1 LTYSAFTDIIG
12 YLNFE
17 ITYMKVIDII
27 DAHKEFK
34 NYLSQNRRST
44 STIVAY
50 GKDIEQL
57 VSFLKELQ
65 KNHIHDV
72 TKGDLESFLAKMTKN
87 GYTPK
92 SISRKL
98 NSTRTFYRFLKANEY
113 VTDDPSLLV
122 AHPRYQL
129 AAPRILTPTEYRALR
144 DAARN
149 DGRIFAIIELLLQTG
164 IRIGELAVLK
174 LSDIQKGGL
183 RIAPMEKHEERS
195 VPLNKRAKEA
205 LNNYLKVRP
214 KSPTGG
220 KSDHLFITKS
230 GKPFLIRNIRT
241 AVERYFRLAEIKNAK
256 VNDLRHTFVA
266 HHLKYGVSLVLI
278 SKVLGHKRLS
288 TTERYLEYVKDRAK
302 ENGILTEL

>member
-1 LTYSAFTDIIG
+1 
-12 YLNFE
+12 
-17 ITYMKVIDII
+17 MKTIDIK
-27 DAHKEFK
+27 DAHQQFK
-34 NYLSQNRRST
+34 KYLSENKRSA

-57 VSFLKELQ
+57 VSFLQELS
-65 KNHIHDV
+65 KNHIHEV

-98 NSTRTFYRFLKANEY
+98 NSTRTFYRFLKVNEY

-122 AHPRYQL
+122 AHPTYQL

-149 DGRIFAIIELLLQTG
+149 DSRMFAIIELLLQTG
-164 IRIGELAVLK
+164 IRIGELAALK
-174 LSDIQKGGL
+174 LSDIQKEGL
-183 RIAPMEKHEERS
+183 RIAPAEKHLERI

-205 LNNYLKVRP
+205 LDKYLEVKP
-214 KSPTGG
+214 NTPASEKSN
-220 KSDHLFITKS
+220 HLFITKS

-266 HHLKYGVSLVLI
+266 HHLKHGASLVLI

>member
-1 LTYSAFTDIIG
+1 
-12 YLNFE
+12 
-17 ITYMKVIDII
+17 MKAIDIK

-34 NYLSQNRRST
+34 NYLSANKRSN

-57 VSFLKELQ
+57 VNFLQELS
-65 KNHIHDV
+65 KNHIHEV
-72 TKGDLESFLAKMTKN
+72 TKSDLESFLAKMTKG

-98 NSTRTFYRFLKANEY
+98 NSTRTFYRFLKINEY

-144 DAARN
+144 DAARS
-149 DGRIFAIIELLLQTG
+149 DARMFAIIELLLQTG
-164 IRIGELAVLK
+164 IRIGELAALK
-174 LSDIQKGGL
+174 LSDIQKEGL
-183 RIAPMEKHEERS
+183 HIAPMEKHGERV

-205 LNNYLKVRP
+205 LDNYLKVRP
-214 KSPTGG
+214 KNTSE
-220 KSDHLFITKS
+220 HLFITKS

-266 HHLKYGVSLVLI
+266 HHLKHGVSLVLI

-288 TTERYLEYVKDRAK
+288 TTERYLEYVKERAK
-302 ENGILTEL
+302 ENVLLTEL